1 MKNVKLEAAPC
12 LGKELYDV
20 FDLPAY
26 LKKHFNMYGGDE
38 YSVTL
43 RCAGEL
49 RETMRDRFGRETI
62 FFDDP
67 DGGFHFTTP
76 ICVSGPFLGWV
87 CGFEGKVTVTSPRE
101 VRRRLA
107 ELARRL
113 GETY

>member
-1 MKNVKLEAAPC
+1 
-12 LGKELYDV
+12 
-20 FDLPAY
+20 
-26 LKKHFNMYGGDE
+26 
-38 YSVTL
+38 
-43 RCAGEL
+43 
-49 RETMRDRFGRETI
+49 MRDRFGRETI

-113 GETY
+113 SETY